1 MLGEDKHSWG
11 SQLLNNSE
19 RDSQHSVQRRS
30 TVRSA
35 HSLQRRGGEG
45 ERRRLFRVRE
55 RGGVYKDSMREEDM
69 TVEEIACACMHMF
82 ICVYCYSVCI

>member
-11 SQLLNNSE
+11 SQLLNNSK

-45 ERRRLFRVRE
+45 EG
-55 RGGVYKDSMREEDM
+55 RGGVYKDSTRKEHM
-69 TVEEIACACMHMF
+69 TVEETL
-82 ICVYCYSVCI
+82 